1 MAKEK
6 PQKTKKATADASYW
20 PVYLFAR
27 EIIHSFDWGIVCGN
41 VAERRPY
48 CPLKCRKKSSNLPR
62 RVHHWILKA
71 YFSVWRTLKL
81 ENDSLLPMLYHFFR
95 WKKIKEYAIFLIY
108 RRIRNKFIFF
118 LIFILINFN
127 FEYLSLFYFLP
138 VTSKVGFKV
147 KKKNIAYDTHVHLIC
162 NFLPFEI
169 L

>member
-1 MAKEK
+1 MPE
-6 PQKTKKATADASYW
+6 
-20 PVYLFAR
+20 
-27 EIIHSFDWGIVCGN
+27 EIIKLAETCSPLDIKSVFLGVKNSQTRKRLIVTDVISF
-41 VAERRPY
+41 
-48 CPLKCRKKSSNLPR
+48 
-62 RVHHWILKA
+62 
-71 YFSVWRTLKL
+71 FSL
-81 ENDSLLPMLYHFFR
+81 
-95 WKKIKEYAIFLIY
+95 KKIKEYAIFLIY

-138 VTSKVGFKV
+138 ITSKVGFKV